1 MNKKLLYIF
10 ILLQPF
16 IDLFT
21 ALMTRFEIGVIS
33 LGVVIRGLF
42 ILGMLIYLF
51 FFSKSRY
58 RNKSIKYLLLLGTF
72 YIFYLITKSEVLT
85 NFGFL
90 FNEITYIFKY
100 SYFILLFITFINYI
114 DEFKVDRKDVI
125 KLFTFNLISYSLLII
140 IPFLTG
146 TGFNSYNN
154 NEGYGIT
161 GWFYSANEIS
171 AIFTILYP
179 FLFMYLSSKFNFK
192 NCLFIILSIL
202 AIVIIGTKAPYYG
215 MLLVNA
221 FMLVY
226 FLVNYVKKKTKLKQ
240 LIFVAIILAFSI
252 LAGGYTPA
260 NINLEQRVECLED
273 YQNGT
278 NSEHK
283 TDLKCEVAEDQQI
296 VMLSGRE
303 VLFGY
308 SLDIYKNSSV
318 VDKFFGIGFSN
329 REVLNS
335 KWATKMVEMD
345 LFDVFFRF
353 GIIGFI
359 IYMIPVFT
367 IIFIVATNFIKNIK
381 KLSLEKIIYSYSTA
395 IGIAFGFFIGH
406 VFGAPSACFYLAF
419 IAIYAIDLFNNNKR
433 KINKD
438 KVTFLALHLGMGGIE
453 NATINSANSLS
464 KTKDVEIISFYK
476 LSDEVLYNIDDKIKI
491 KYLYVGKPNKEE
503 LISSI
508 KRLNIFSFVKN
519 AFIAAKILYKKR
531 YKMIKEIKN
540 IKEGIVVSTR
550 IEFTV
555 LLNEFGNKDVI
566 KIAQE
571 HYHHND
577 NEKYIRTMKLNYSNI
592 DYVLALTDGLKQD
605 YEKFLEGNDTKV
617 VTMPNMLEEITNKK
631 SNLTNKNVIFVGRLD
646 IGKRINEI
654 IDIASKIDNDW
665 TFSIIGSGKEKESLE
680 RQIRELKLE
689 NKVFL
694 LGGKPHNEVLEQLE
708 KSSIFIM
715 TSISEGL
722 PMVLLEAMSIGVPC
736 IAYETRS
743 GINDIITDNK
753 DGFVIKNRCEEEMI
767 QKLSL
772 LMNDDDLRKQFGEN
786 AKEKSKSFS
795 KKEITKRWIKF
806 IDDIKLS

>member
-171 AIFTILYP
+171 AIFTFLYP

-278 NSEHK
+278 NGEHK

-367 IIFIVATNFIKNIK
+367 IILIVATNFIKNIK
-381 KLSLEKIIYSYSTA
+381 KLSLEKNIYSYSTA

-555 LLNEFGNKDVI
+555 LLNEFGNKDVV

>member
-21 ALMTRFEIGVIS
+21 ALMTRFEIGIIS

-51 FFSKSRY
+51 LFCKSKY
-58 RNKSIKYLLLLGTF
+58 RKKSIKYILLLGIF
-72 YIFYLITKSEVLT
+72 YVFYLITKSEVLT

-90 FNEITYIFKY
+90 FNEVTYIFKY

-114 DEFKVDRKDVI
+114 DEFKVDKKDVI
-125 KLFTFNLISYSLLII
+125 KLFTINLISYSLLII

-179 FLFMYLSSKFNFK
+179 FLFIYLSSKFNFK
-192 NCLFIILSIL
+192 NCLLIIVSIL

-215 MLLVNA
+215 MLLSNV

-226 FLVNYVKKKTKLKQ
+226 FLINYIKKKSKLKQ
-240 LIFVAIILAFSI
+240 LIFVGIILIFSI
-252 LAGGYTPA
+252 LAGRYTPA
-260 NINLEQRVECLED
+260 NINLEQRVDCLED

-278 NSEHK
+278 SSEHK

-308 SLDIYKNSSV
+308 SLDIYKNSST

-359 IYMIPVFT
+359 IYMIPVFS
-367 IIFIVATNFIKNIK
+367 IIFVVGINFIKNIK
-381 KLSLEKIIYSYSTA
+381 KLELEKIIYSYSTA

-419 IAIYAIDLFNNNKR
+419 IAIYTVGLFNDRKR

-491 KYLYVGKPNKEE
+491 KYLYIGKPNKEE
-503 LISSI
+503 LINSV
-508 KRLNIFSFVKN
+508 KKFNIISFVKN
-519 AFIAAKILYKKR
+519 AFIAAKILYMKR
-531 YKMIKEIKN
+531 YRMIKEIKN
-540 IKEGIVVSTR
+540 IKEGIVISTR

-555 LLNEFGNKDVI
+555 LLNEFGNNNVI

-577 NEKYIRTMKLNYSNI
+577 NKRYIKTMKYNYSNI

-605 YEKFLEGNDTKV
+605 YKKFLEGTKV
-617 VTMPNMLEEITNKK
+617 EVLTMPNMLEEINHNK

-654 IDIASKIDNDW
+654 IDIASKIDNEW
-665 TFSIIGSGKEKESLE
+665 TFSIIGSGKEKDSLE
-680 RQIRELKLE
+680 KQINTLKLE
-689 NKVFL
+689 DKVFL
-694 LGGKPHNEVLEQLE
+694 LGGKPHNEVLDHLE
-708 KSSIFIM
+708 ESSIFIM

-722 PMVLLEAMSIGVPC
+722 PMVLLEAMSIGLPC

-767 QKLSL
+767 KKLSL
-772 LMNDDDLRKQFGEN
+772 LMSDDDLRKQFGES

-795 KKEITKRWIKF
+795 KEEITKRWIKF
-806 IDDIKLS
+806 INDIKLS

>member
-21 ALMTRFEIGVIS
+21 ALMTRFEIGIIS
-33 LGVVIRGLF
+33 VGVVIRGIF
-42 ILGMLIYLF
+42 ILGMITYLF
-51 FFSKSRY
+51 FFCKSKY
-58 RNKSIKYLLLLGTF
+58 RKKSMKYILLLG
-72 YIFYLITKSEVLT
+72 IFYLIYLITKNEVLT
-85 NFGFL
+85 NFEFL

-100 SYFILLFITFINYI
+100 SYFILLFIIFINYI
-114 DEFKVDRKDVI
+114 DEFKVDRKELI
-125 KLFTFNLISYSLLII
+125 KIFAINLISYASLII

-171 AIFTILYP
+171 AIFTMIYP
-179 FLFMYLSSKFNFK
+179 FLFIYLSDKVNLK
-192 NCLFIILSIL
+192 NCLFIIISIL
-202 AIVIIGTKAPYYG
+202 AIVIMGTKAPYYG
-215 MLLVNA
+215 MLLVNI
-221 FMLVY
+221 FMLIY
-226 FLVNYVKKKTKLKQ
+226 FFINYIKNKTKLKQ
-240 LIFVAIILAFSI
+240 LMFVGIIFIFSI
-252 LAGGYTPA
+252 LALGYTPA

-278 NSEHK
+278 STEHK

-308 SLDIYKNSSV
+308 SLDIYKNGSI
-318 VDKFFGIGFSN
+318 VDKFFGIGFSD

-345 LFDVFFRF
+345 LFDIFFRF

-367 IIFIVATNFIKNIK
+367 IIFMIATNFIKNIK
-381 KLSLEKIIYSYSTA
+381 KIDIEKIIYSYSTA

-419 IAIYAIDLFNNNKR
+419 IAIYTISLFSDNKR
-433 KINKD
+433 KLNKD

-464 KTKDVEIISFYK
+464 KTKNVEIVSFYK

-491 KYLYVGKPNKEE
+491 KYLYVGSPNKEE
-503 LISSI
+503 LINSI
-508 KRLNIFSFVKN
+508 KKLNIISFIKN
-519 AFIAAKILYKKR
+519 AFIAGKILYMKR

-540 IKEGIVVSTR
+540 IKEGIVISTR

-577 NEKYIRTMKLNYSNI
+577 NKKYIRTLTYNYNNI

-605 YEKFLEGNDTKV
+605 YQKFLEGTKV
-617 VTMPNMLEEITNKK
+617 KVITMPNMLEEVNHKK
-631 SNLTNKNVIFVGRLD
+631 SNLNNKNAIFVGRLD
-646 IGKRINEI
+646 VGKRINEI

-665 TFSIIGSGKEKESLE
+665 TFSIIGSGREKESLE
-680 RQIRELKLE
+680 NQIKDLKLE

-694 LGGKPHNEVLEQLE
+694 LGGKSHNEVLDYLE

-722 PMVLLEAMSIGVPC
+722 PMVLLEAMSIGLPC

-743 GINDIITDNK
+743 GINDIITDKK
-753 DGFVIKNRCEEEMI
+753 DGFVIKDRCEKNFI
-767 QKLSL
+767 KKLEL
-772 LMNDDDLRKQFGEN
+772 LMNDEKLRKESGKN
-786 AKEKSKSFS
+786 ALEKAKRFS
-795 KKEITKRWIKF
+795 KEEITKRWIKF
-806 IDDIKLS
+806 IDNIKLS

>member
-16 IDLFT
+16 VDLFT

-33 LGVVIRGLF
+33 LGVVIRGVF

-51 FFSKSRY
+51 FFCKSKY
-58 RNKSIKYLLLLGTF
+58 RKKSIKYILVLGIF
-72 YIFYLITKSEVLT
+72 YFFYLITKSEILT

-100 SYFILLFITFINYI
+100 SYFILLFIIFINYI
-114 DEFKVDRKDVI
+114 DEYKVNRKELI
-125 KLFTFNLISYSLLII
+125 KLFTINLISYSLLII
-140 IPFLTG
+140 TPFLTG
-146 TGFNSYNN
+146 TGFNSYSN

-171 AIFTILYP
+171 AIFTMIYP
-179 FLFMYLSSKFNFK
+179 FLFVYLSDKFNLK
-192 NCLFIILSIL
+192 NCLFIIISIL

-215 MLLVNA
+215 MLLVNL
-221 FMLVY
+221 FMLIY
-226 FLVNYVKKKTKLKQ
+226 FLVNYLKKKTKLKQ
-240 LIFVAIILAFSI
+240 LIFVAIILIFSI
-252 LAGGYTPA
+252 LALGYTPA

-278 NSEHK
+278 SSDHE

-296 VMLSGRE
+296 VILSGRE

-308 SLDIYKNSSV
+308 NLDIYKNSNI
-318 VDKFFGIGFSN
+318 VDKFFGIGFSD

-367 IIFIVATNFIKNIK
+367 IIFVVAANFIKNLK
-381 KLSLEKIIYSYSTA
+381 KLDLEKIIYSYSTA

-419 IAIYAIDLFNNNKR
+419 IAIYTVNLFSDSKR
-433 KINKD
+433 KLNKD

-476 LSDEVLYNIDDKIKI
+476 LSDENLYNINDKIKI
-491 KYLYVGKPNKEE
+491 KYLYYGKPNKDE
-503 LISSI
+503 LINSV
-508 KRLNIFSFVKN
+508 KEFNILSFIKN
-519 AFIAAKILYKKR
+519 AFIATKILFKKG
-531 YKMIKEIKN
+531 YTVIKEIKN
-540 IKEGIVVSTR
+540 IKEGIVISTR

-577 NEKYIRTMKLNYSNI
+577 NKKYIRTMKYNYSNI

-605 YEKFLEGNDTKV
+605 YERFLEGNNTKV
-617 VTMPNMLEEITNKK
+617 ITMPNMLEEINYKK
-631 SNLTNKNVIFVGRLD
+631 SNLTTKNVIFVGRLD
-646 IGKRINEI
+646 KGKRINEI
-654 IDIASKIDNDW
+654 IDISSKIDNDW
-665 TFSIIGSGKEKESLE
+665 TFNIIGSGKEKESLE
-680 RQIRELKLE
+680 NQIKELKLE
-689 NKVFL
+689 DKVFL
-694 LGGKPHNEVLEQLE
+694 VGGKPHNEVLDYLQE
-708 KSSIFIM
+708 SSIFIM

-722 PMVLLEAMSIGVPC
+722 PMVLLEAMSLGVPC

-743 GINDIITDNK
+743 GINDIITNKK
-753 DGFVIKNRCEEEMI
+753 DGFIIKNRNETEMI
-767 QKLSL
+767 KKLEL
-772 LMNDDDLRKQFGEN
+772 LMNDDDLRKEFGKN
-786 AKEKSKSFS
+786 AKLKANRFS
-795 KKEITKRWIKF
+795 KEEITKRWISF
-806 IDDIKLS
+806 IDNIKLS

>member
-51 FFSKSRY
+51 FFSKSKY

-278 NSEHK
+278 NTEHK